1 LTFVPV
7 KFKPGVIRQATPY
20 DAPNTWWETSNV
32 RWLSGAIMPIG
43 GNTRITSEPLP
54 SKVRMLF
61 QWRDNDAREW
71 TAIGHEDGVAV
82 LFGSTSD
89 VTPASFVSMNAVS
102 GGGYGSLDWGTDVD
116 PISDTAG
123 TTVASS
129 ATVTI
134 TIASP
139 AVIAWTNHGLTSD
152 DVVNFTTTGAL
163 PTGITSGTDYY
174 VLPVSTD
181 TFQICL
187 ASGGKNGTAVN
198 TSGTQSG
205 VHTGKWMV
213 GQDNYGRQRSTNPP
227 IFRKP
232 DHWSFASFGQDLL
245 GVCSSDGRLL
255 HLAPTTGVVPKMDV
269 PSNAPIDNVAV
280 AVTSERAV
288 VLLGAGGNP
297 RRVAWSDLEDYNGW
311 TFNVST
317 GQAGYIDLEASSPII
332 TGVRVKEGILI
343 LTQHECFLMRYV
355 GAPYFYGVE
364 KLGSTTFSSPNAIS
378 SGGPYTVWFGEEGFW
393 VYSGGAI
400 RLLDCPMWNDIK
412 QNYDP
417 LYGNYRSHMHEN
429 GAYPEFWFDYP
440 DIHSDDNECNNYV
453 IWNYAEN
460 FWIKGQRNVTA
471 AVGAVTASYPIGAK
485 VDQNVYQ
492 FEDGWLDDGASR
504 VGNVWAETAV
514 LDFGQGDKYTEINQ
528 ALISTDPDSD
538 VNNYQI
544 KFMSRYAPSQ
554 NETTFGPYTPR
565 ADGYTDTRV
574 SGRDIR
580 LRIEATNDAYW
591 SVGQMRLDLQPIGGS
606 R

>member
-1 LTFVPV
+1 MTFVPV
-7 KFKPGVIRQATPY
+7 KFQPGVVRQATPY

-43 GNTRITSEPLP
+43 GTTRITSEPLP
-54 SKVRMLF
+54 SKVRALF
-61 QWRDNDAREW
+61 QWRDSAARQW
-71 TAIGHEDGVAV
+71 TAIGHEDGVSV
-82 LFGSTSD
+82 LFGSLTD

-102 GGGYGSLDWGTDVD
+102 GGGWGSLNWGTDVA

-123 TTVASS
+123 TTVASQ

-139 AVIAWTNHGLTSD
+139 AVITWANHGLTED

-174 VLPVSTD
+174 VLPVNANE
-181 TFQICL
+181 FQICL
-187 ASGGKNGTAVN
+187 ASGGKGGTAVN

-205 VHTGKWMV
+205 IHTGKWIV

-245 GVCSSDGRLL
+245 AVCTSDGRLL
-255 HLAPTTGVVPKMDV
+255 HLAPTTGVVPDMDV
-269 PSNAPIDNVAV
+269 PSNAPTGNTAV
-280 AVTSERAV
+280 AVTAERAV
-288 VLLGAGGNP
+288 VLMGAGGNP
-297 RRVAWSDLEDYNGW
+297 RRVAWSDLENYNGW

-317 GQAGYIDLEASSPII
+317 GQAGYIDIEASSPII
-332 TGVRVKEGILI
+332 TGVRVKEGVLI

-355 GAPYFYGVE
+355 GAPYFYGIE
-364 KLGSTTFSSPNAIS
+364 KLGSTTFSSPNAIA

-400 RLLDCPMWNDIK
+400 RLLDCPVWNDIK

-440 DIHSDDNECNNYV
+440 DVHSADNECNNYV

-460 FWIKGQRNVTA
+460 IWMKGQRAVTA
-471 AVGAVTASYPIGAK
+471 SIGAITASYPIGAK
-485 VDQNVYQ
+485 TDDNVYQ
-492 FEDGWLDDGASR
+492 FEDGFLDNGASR

-514 LDFGQGDKYTEINQ
+514 LDIGQGDNYLEVNQ
-528 ALISTDPDSD
+528 ALVSSDPDSD
-538 VNNYQI
+538 VTNYQI
-544 KFMSRYAPSQ
+544 KFMSRYAPNQ
-554 NETTFGPYTPR
+554 NETTFGPYVPR
-565 ADGYTDTRV
+565 SDGYTDTRV
-574 SGRDIR
+574 SGRDLR
-580 LRIEATNDAYW
+580 LRIEATNDDYW
-591 SVGQMRLDLQPIGGS
+591 SLGVMRLDIHRGGG
-606 R
+606 RR